1 MFGCQTWP
9 QIKHD
14 EDIKLVDWNVT
25 GRIPGEGK
33 EITMAIESPA

>member
-14 EDIKLVDWNVT
+14 EDIKPTDWNVT